1 VWDGFWEEEEPPS
14 PKFQEYEYGAVP
26 PLADPV
32 KLTVNGASPDV
43 VEAEAEAESSDVGG
57 GCESDA
63 VILVE
68 SVSLLAALSVTV
80 RVAV

>member
-1 VWDGFWEEEEPPS
+1 M
-14 PKFQEYEYGAVP
+14 
-26 PLADPV
+26 
-32 KLTVNGASPDV
+32 KLTVNGASPDLG
-43 VEAEAEAESSDVGG
+43 EALADAKSVDVG
-57 GCESDA
+57 DVV

>member
-1 VWDGFWEEEEPPS
+1 M
-14 PKFQEYEYGAVP
+14 
-26 PLADPV
+26 
-32 KLTVNGASPDV
+32 KLTVNGTSPDV
-43 VEAEAEAESSDVGG
+43 VEAEADAESVDVG
-57 GCESDA
+57 EVA